1 MDILKK
7 YITDFITSTKTQ
19 NDYITLFFYTVAI
32 ILLVKLGT
40 HLLTT
45 SFKKLSKNEKRIY
58 KFSKGLELISNLFII
73 AAIIVVWKSFIT
85 DFMTFISF
93 TSTAIILVLRE
104 FVYNFFSGIYIKTFK
119 PFIVED
125 RIKIGEVEGD
135 VVNINALNFELLE
148 VSNKE
153 NGEQS
158 TGIIVHIPNSKV
170 FSEPLKNYVKVFKY
184 VWNEINVKI
193 PLDADIKKTKSFLLK
208 IVKGNDVVKKIPTKM
223 EEQINSSL
231 ADYRIYYNNLE
242 PIIYTKVVDDY
253 VNLSI
258 RYLVHPKKARNV
270 ESEIWS
276 QILEL
281 NKENKITLKK

>member
-208 IVKGNDVVKKIPTKM
+208 IVKGNDVVKKIPAKM
-223 EEQINSSL
+223 EKQINSSL

>member
-7 YITDFITSTKTQ
+7 YITDFMTSTKTQ

>member
-208 IVKGNDVVKKIPTKM
+208 IVKGNDVVKKIPAKM
-223 EEQINSSL
+223 EEQIN
-231 ADYRIYYNNLE
+231 
-242 PIIYTKVVDDY
+242 
-253 VNLSI
+253 
-258 RYLVHPKKARNV
+258 
-270 ESEIWS
+270 
-276 QILEL
+276 
-281 NKENKITLKK
+281 